1 MHDIQNNLLFVGS
14 PSLAL
19 ETFAKSLGTRL
30 ASMDIMVEEIEPLD
44 GHLVTCQVDQATVS
58 ISTHLK
64 SLAAEHFVGAMDSP
78 LSKPVIGLLSDTLQ
92 RHTRYMTVSIS
103 SRPGAVEGPS
113 DYLRRLKIAHAATSL
128 LVEWHMPAAV
138 YWKQSNQLLS
148 GAQYL
153 QLISDDCPWA
163 LFAQARVTSYGELDQ
178 MVRNYGI
185 RLEEAVEFIGR
196 PIEFV
201 ETPLPLDEI
210 HAAALS
216 FLRHT
221 VETGTPVPDGHTFGP
236 QNGPVFTVKH
246 VEESDE
252 RPHGAYELS
261 VVQDDQTTELQNT
274 AGATPVE
281 KPGAQHSFPIS
292 STLNGVSAPNP
303 RERTRSMAIS
313 FLMLVIMPPV
323 GAILLMSN
331 AIFGSSVFRTGAV
344 ALASV
349 ALAVAVGIFTFMNQG
364 QDNALLSDTNT
375 IRLEVLTD

>member
-1 MHDIQNNLLFVGS
+1 MDNIQNILLFVGS

-19 ETFAKSLGTRL
+19 ETFAKSLGARL
-30 ASMDIMVEEIEPLD
+30 ASMDIKVEEIDPLD
-44 GHLVTCQVDQATVS
+44 GDLVTCRVGQTTVS
-58 ISTHLK
+58 VSANSK
-64 SLAAEHFVGAMDSP
+64 PLAADQFIGAMDSP
-78 LSKPVIGLLSDTLQ
+78 LSKTVVGLLSETLQ
-92 RHTRYMTVSIS
+92 RHSRHMTIS
-103 SRPGAVEGPS
+103 VGRCTEETDNPS
-113 DYLRRLKIAHAATSL
+113 EYLTRLKIAHAATSL

-138 YWKQSNQLLS
+138 HWKQSNQLLS

-153 QLISDDCPWA
+153 QLVSDDCPWA
-163 LFAQARVTSYGELDQ
+163 LFAQARITSYGEIDQ

-221 VETGTPVPDGHTFGP
+221 VETGTPVPDGQTFGP
-236 QNGPVFTVKH
+236 KSGPVFSVKH
-246 VEESDE
+246 VEKSEDK
-252 RPHGAYELS
+252 PHGAYELS
-261 VVQDDQTTELQNT
+261 VVQGDHDTNFRKTTRVTSAEISDANISL
-274 AGATPVE
+274 
-281 KPGAQHSFPIS
+281 PIS
-292 STLNGVSAPNP
+292 STLDGVSVPHP

-313 FLMLVIMPPV
+313 YLMLVVMPPV

-349 ALAVAVGIFTFMNQG
+349 ALAVAVGTFTFMRQG
-364 QDNALLSDTNT
+364 QNNALLSDTST
-375 IRLEVLTD
+375 IRLEVLAD